1 MYCVLKEVPDVCTRG
16 RLYLCTVYCRRYLM
30 YVLGEDCINELCTED
45 VSDVCTRGRLYY
57 CTVYCRRFL
66 LYVLWEDCINVLCT
80 VGGP

>member
-1 MYCVLKEVPDVCTRG
+1 
-16 RLYLCTVYCRRYLM
+16 M